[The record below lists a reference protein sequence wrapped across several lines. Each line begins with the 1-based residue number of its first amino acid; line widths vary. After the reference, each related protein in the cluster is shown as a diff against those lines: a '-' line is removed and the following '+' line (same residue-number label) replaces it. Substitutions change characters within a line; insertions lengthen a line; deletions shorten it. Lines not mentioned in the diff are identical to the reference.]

1 MTAPPEYEATL
12 RVPPHSLEAEQSV
25 LGGLLLDNRAGERAA
40 DLVAEKDF
48 YRHEHR
54 LIFTAIG
61 HLVNAHKEADVITV
75 CEALRQQGKAEDVG
89 GMPYLNSLSASVPSA
104 ANMRG
109 YASIVRERAM
119 QRAMIAAL
127 DEASSI
133 AWRGDPIETKI
144 DKISSLFVTLER
156 GQAKKAPRSF
166 GEIMVERVDRISALH
181 EGAETGGWPT
191 HFPTLDAML
200 NGGLRAGGVYVLAAR
215 PSVGKSALAAAIGI
229 GMAKDGLPTLF
240 LSQEMSDGEVT
251 DRAISNIGEIAYG
264 NLQTGRLNDVE
275 WAQLARTADE
285 NRGLPFY
292 IDDQGSLTSADI
304 RSKARSIK
312 GLKVLVLDYLQLS
325 ESKASD
331 ASNRNSQIEEVSRS
345 MKALAKELE
354 IAVVVLSQLNRK
366 VEERPGKR
374 PMLSDLRDSG
384 AIEQDADV
392 VIFLWPLKE
401 FKGDG
406 MWAIGC
412 DLPKNRQGKKGA
424 FVLSFWGDY
433 MRWAESVYRLD
444 DLTGKDKSTGGF
456 D

>member
-1 MTAPPEYEATL
+1 MDRADDSGLMPMPW
-12 RVPPHSLEAEQSV
+12 SQEAEQGI
-25 LGGLLLDNRAGERAA
+25 LGGLMIDPAAWDVVGDIVAQADFFAQSHRIIFDTIGGMVTAVKPVDILTVHER
-40 DLVAEKDF
+40 LAE
-48 YRHEHR
+48 
-54 LIFTAIG
+54 I
-61 HLVNAHKEADVITV
+61 
-75 CEALRQQGKAEDVG
+75 GKAELCG
-89 GMPYLNSLSASVPSA
+89 GLPYLNLMAQSVVSA
-104 ANMRG
+104 ANIRT
-109 YASIVRERAM
+109 YAEIVRERAVHRRLM
-119 QRAMIAAL
+119 TAASEAHAIAAASGPANEKL
-127 DEASSI
+127 DRI
-133 AWRGDPIETKI
+133 AG
-144 DKISSLFVTLER
+144 LFATMER
-156 GQAKKAPRSF
+156 KQARNMPRSF

-181 EGAETGGWPT
+181 DGAETGGWPT
-191 HFPTLDAML
+191 HFPTLDGML

-229 GMAKDGLPTLF
+229 GLAKDGLPTLF

-275 WAQLARTADE
+275 WSQLARTADE

-325 ESKASD
+325 ESKVSD

-345 MKALAKELE
+345 MKALAKELG
-354 IAVVVLSQLNRK
+354 IAVIVLSQLNRK